1 MQRRRQS
8 ATGFTLIELLV
19 VIAIIGILAGMLLPA
34 LSKAKERGKRISCV
48 SNLRQNGLAFR
59 MWADDNDSRYPWRV
73 DPSEGGSRTLSEAW
87 QHFAVISN
95 EVATPKVFKCASD
108 NARDKANDWSAS
120 ASEGFSGMKNNALSY
135 FVGTDSDD
143 SLSQM
148 HVLGDRN
155 IVGQD
160 NQTCATAGITQ
171 SVVTKLP
178 SGTGDW
184 KNEIHGQAGN
194 LCMGDGSVQQLSV
207 NGLRLHLQQTGDPDS
222 CALKP

>member
-1 MQRRRQS
+1 MNDSLRS
-8 ATGFTLIELLV
+8 AVQQTTRLTDDLV
-19 VIAIIGILAGMLLPA
+19 LP
-34 LSKAKERGKRISCV
+34 
-48 SNLRQNGLAFR
+48 FR
-59 MWADDNDSRYPWRV
+59 MVSASVSGRLVRLGMSVDQIIAGHDYPESV
-73 DPSEGGSRTLSEAW
+73 SRTLSEAW

-95 EVATPKVFKCASD
+95 EVVTPKVFKCASD
-108 NARDKANDWSAS
+108 NARDKANDWSTS
-120 ASEGFSGMKNNALSY
+120 ASDGFSGMKNNALSY
-135 FVGTDSDD
+135 FVGTDSND

-160 NQTCATAGITQ
+160 NETCATAGVTQ

-178 SGTGDW
+178 PGSGDW

-207 NGLRLHLQQTGDPDS
+207 NGLRAHLLQTGDANS

>member
-1 MQRRRQS
+1 MHRRRKS

-59 MWADDNDSRYPWRV
+59 MWADDNDSRFPWRV
-73 DPSEGGSRTLSEAW
+73 EPSEGGSRSLSEAW

-108 NARDKANDWSAS
+108 SARDKANDWSAS
-120 ASEGFSGMKNNALSY
+120 ASDGFSGMKNNALSY

-160 NQTCATAGITQ
+160 NQTCATAGITA
-171 SVVTKLP
+171 SVITKLP
-178 SGTGDW
+178 PGTGDW

-194 LCMGDGSVQQLSV
+194 LCLGDGSVQQLSI
-207 NGLRLHLQQTGDPDS
+207 NGLRLHLQQTGDPNS
-222 CALKP
+222 CALEP

>member
-1 MQRRRQS
+1 MHPRLKR

-59 MWADDNDSRYPWRV
+59 MWADDNDSRFPWRV
-73 DPSEGGSRTLSEAW
+73 DPSEGGSKTLGEAW
-87 QHFAVISN
+87 RHFAVISN

-108 NARDKANDWSAS
+108 SSRDKANDWSAS
-120 ASEGFSGMKNNALSY
+120 VSDGFSGMKNTALSY
-135 FVGTDSDD
+135 FVGTDSND
-143 SLSQM
+143 SFSQM

-155 IVGQD
+155 ISGQD
-160 NQTCATAGITQ
+160 SGTCDTAAIIAT
-171 SVVTKLP
+171 VMTKLP
-178 SGTGDW
+178 PGSGDW

-194 LCMGDGSVQQLSV
+194 LCMGDGSVQQLSF
-207 NGLRLHLQQTGDPDS
+207 NGLRLHLQQTGDAS
-222 CALKP
+222 NCALKP